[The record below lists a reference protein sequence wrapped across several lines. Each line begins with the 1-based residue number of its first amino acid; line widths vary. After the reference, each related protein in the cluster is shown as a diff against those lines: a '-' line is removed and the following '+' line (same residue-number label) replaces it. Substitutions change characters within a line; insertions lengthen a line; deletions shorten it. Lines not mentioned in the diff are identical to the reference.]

1 VVAHRLAVVASHP
14 VQYHS
19 PWYRK
24 LATYVDLHVFYAHR
38 ATAEDQAHAGFDVPF
53 EWDIDLLGGYAYSWL
68 PNRAHRPGSERFFGC
83 DTPSIYTE
91 LRAQRFDAVLVT
103 GWNLLCYWQ
112 TVRAARSHH
121 LPVMVR
127 GDSQLLTPRGHFRQ
141 CVKRLAYPRLL
152 GVFDAYLSVGR
163 RNTEYLTAYGV
174 SPDRIFRVPHCV
186 DNDFFRLS
194 LMSIGSNT
202 SALRHRYSVPEGATV
217 FLFVGKF
224 LPRKRPLD
232 VLKALDRLKQSCPHI
247 WGLFIGAGPLEKDLR
262 GHAAA
267 HSTPCSFAGFLN
279 QRQIGAAYALSDI
292 LVLPSNGQ
300 ETWGL
305 VVNEAMAC
313 GTPAIV
319 SDAVG
324 CAPDLI
330 IEGETGFSYHEGDV
344 EQLAECMRKLVGNP
358 PLRGDMAC
366 HAEAHISRFS
376 LEAACEG
383 VVRAL
388 EFVLADKDQAC

>member
-1 VVAHRLAVVASHP
+1 MIPRLAIIASHP
-14 VQYHS
+14 IQYHS

-38 ATAEDQAHAGFDVPF
+38 ASAKDQARAGFGVPF
-53 EWDIDLLGGYAYSWL
+53 EWDIDLLGGYAHSWL
-68 PNRAHRPGSERFFGC
+68 PNRARRPGAERFFGC
-83 DTPSIYTE
+83 NTPSIRTE
-91 LRAQRFDAVLVT
+91 LRAQRFDAVLVN

-112 TVRAARSHH
+112 AVLAARSRH

-127 GDSQLLTPRGHFRQ
+127 GDSHLLTPRSRFRRGI
-141 CVKRLAYPRLL
+141 KRLGYPRLL
-152 GVFDAYLSVGR
+152 SAFDAFLSVGC
-163 RNTEYLTAYGV
+163 RNTEYLIAYGV
-174 SPDRIFRVPHCV
+174 SPERIFRVPHCV
-186 DNDFFRLS
+186 DNDFFRMS
-194 LMSIGSNT
+194 LTSLASDI
-202 SALRHRYSVPEGATV
+202 SALRHQHCIPEDATV

-224 LPRKRPLD
+224 LPGKRPLD
-232 VLKALDRLKQSCPHI
+232 VLNALDRLKQSYPHV

-262 GHAAA
+262 AHAAA
-267 HSTPCSFAGFLN
+267 HGTPGSFGGFLN

-292 LVLPSNGQ
+292 LVLPGQ

-313 GTPAIV
+313 GKPAIV

-330 IEGETGFSYHEGDV
+330 IEGETGFTYHEGDV
-344 EQLAECMRKLVGNP
+344 EQLAECMGRLVGNP
-358 PLRGDMAC
+358 PLRGHMAR
-366 HAEAHISRFS
+366 HAEAHISCFS
-376 LEAACEG
+376 LDAACKG

-388 EFVLADKDQAC
+388 EFVLAGKEQAC

>member
-1 VVAHRLAVVASHP
+1 LRYRLAIIASHP

-38 ATAEDQAHAGFDVPF
+38 ASAEDQANAGFGVPF

-68 PNRAHRPGSERFFGC
+68 PNRARRPGAERFFGC
-83 DTPSIYTE
+83 DTPSIRTE
-91 LRAQRFDAVLVT
+91 LGAQRFDAVLVN
-103 GWNLLCYWQ
+103 GWNLLCFWQ
-112 TVRAARSHH
+112 AVWAARCCH
-121 LPVMVR
+121 LPLMVR
-127 GDSQLLTPRGHFRQ
+127 GDSHLLTPRSRLRRAI
-141 CVKRLAYPRLL
+141 KRLGYPRLL
-152 GVFDAYLSVGR
+152 SAFDAFLSVGC

-174 SPDRIFRVPHCV
+174 SPERIFRVPHCV
-186 DNDFFRLS
+186 DNEFFRLS
-194 LMSIGSNT
+194 LASKGSNI
-202 SALRHRYSVPEGATV
+202 SALRHQYDIPDGATV

-224 LPRKRPLD
+224 LVRKRPLD
-232 VLKALDRLKQSCPHI
+232 VLKALDRLKQGYPHV

-262 GHAAA
+262 AHAAA
-267 HSTPCSFAGFLN
+267 HATPCSFGGFLN

-292 LVLPSNGQ
+292 LVLPGQ

-305 VVNEAMAC
+305 VANEAMAC

-319 SDAVG
+319 SDAAG

-330 IEGETGFSYHEGDV
+330 IEGETGLTYHEGDA
-344 EQLAECMRKLVGNP
+344 EQLAECMRRVVGDP
-358 PLRGDMAC
+358 PLLGYMAR

-388 EFVLADKDQAC
+388 QFVLTGKEQAC

>member
-1 VVAHRLAVVASHP
+1 MYKLAIIASHP

-24 LATYVDLHVFYAHR
+24 LAAFVDLHVFYAHR
-38 ATAEDQAHAGFDVPF
+38 ANAEDQARAGFGVPF
-53 EWDIDLLGGYAYSWL
+53 EWDVDLLGGYAYSWL
-68 PNRAHRPGSERFFGC
+68 PNRARRPGVDRFFGC
-83 DTPSIYTE
+83 DTPSIRTE
-91 LRAQRFDAVLVT
+91 LRPQRFDAVLVN

-112 TVRAARSHH
+112 AVRAARSCQ

-127 GDSQLLTPRGHFRQ
+127 GDSQLQTARSRFRLGL
-141 CVKRLAYPRLL
+141 KRLGYPRLL
-152 GVFDAYLSVGR
+152 SAFDAFLSVGY
-163 RNTEYLTAYGV
+163 RNAEYLTAYGV
-174 SPDRIFRVPHCV
+174 SPERIFRVPHFV
-186 DNDFFRLS
+186 DNEFFRMS
-194 LMSIGSNT
+194 LVSLGSY
-202 SALRHRYSVPEGATV
+202 ALGLRHLYSIPEGATV

-232 VLKALDRLKQSCPHI
+232 VLKALDRLKQSFPHA
-247 WGLFIGAGPLEKDLR
+247 WGLLIGAGPLEEELR
-262 GHAAA
+262 AHAAA
-267 HSTPCSFAGFLN
+267 HASPCSFGGFLN

-313 GTPAIV
+313 GKPAIV

-330 IEGETGFSYHEGDV
+330 IEGQTGFTYREGDV
-344 EQLAECMRKLVGNP
+344 EQLAECMGKLAGNP
-358 PLRGDMAC
+358 PLRSYMARQ
-366 HAEAHISRFS
+366 AEAHIAKFS
-376 LEAACEG
+376 LDAACDSMVSALQ
-383 VVRAL
+383 VVLTRKEPA
-388 EFVLADKDQAC
+388 F

>member
-1 VVAHRLAVVASHP
+1 MYRLAIVASHP
-14 VQYHS
+14 VQYHG
-19 PWYRK
+19 PLYRR
-24 LATYVDLHVFYAHR
+24 LARSVDLHVYYAHQ
-38 ATAEDQAHAGFDVPF
+38 ATPKDQADAGFGVPF

-68 PNRAHRPGSERFFGC
+68 LNRAHRPGTERFFGC
-83 DTPSIYTE
+83 DTPAIRTE
-91 LRAQRFDAVLVT
+91 LQAQRFDAVLVN

-112 TVRAARSHH
+112 AARAARSRH
-121 LPVMVR
+121 LPVLVR
-127 GDSQLLTPRGHFRQ
+127 GDSQLLTPRGLFKQ
-141 CVKRLAYPRLL
+141 SVKRLAYPRLL
-152 GVFDAYLSVGR
+152 GVFDAFLSVGC

-174 SPDRIFRVPHCV
+174 SPERIFRVPHCV
-186 DNDFFRLS
+186 DNEFFRLS
-194 LMSIGSNT
+194 LASMGSDI
-202 SALRHRYSVPEGATV
+202 SALRRRYSIPDDATV

-232 VLKALDRLKQSCPHI
+232 VLKALDRLKQNYPHV

-262 GHAAA
+262 AHAAV
-267 HSTPCSFAGFLN
+267 HGTPCSFGGFLN

-319 SDAVG
+319 SDAAG

-330 IEGETGFSYHEGDV
+330 IEGETGFTYHEGDV
-344 EQLAECMRKLVGNP
+344 EQLAECMGKLVGNP
-358 PLRGDMAC
+358 PLQSHMAR

-388 EFVLADKDQAC
+388 EFVLAGREQAC